1 LLELE
6 DRHFALC
13 FPFLEIAVRKE
24 KKNKEKKID
33 AAWRINMHAV
43 YLQGN

>member
-13 FPFLEIAVRKE
+13 FPFLEIAVRK
-24 KKNKEKKID
+24 KKNKEKKND

-43 YLQGN
+43 YLEGN

>member
-13 FPFLEIAVRKE
+13 FPFLEIAVRK
-24 KKNKEKKID
+24 KKKTKKKK
-33 AAWRINMHAV
+33 MM
-43 YLQGN
+43 LLGG